1 MAAEDLPRQVHN
13 QEDITE
19 ERSFDELARALAN
32 GSVSRR
38 QALRL
43 MGGALLGG
51 VLACIPGVALAAP
64 TVPGSTLP
72 PQSQAPILGPG
83 NICPAGLS
91 RCLGLCYDLS
101 TDPCNCGSCGNVCPG
116 SGEGPCCVA
125 GRCAPPIEPNV
136 CSPGGCP
143 AGIRPR

>member
-19 ERSFDELARALAN
+19 EHSFDELARALAN

-64 TVPGSTLP
+64 LVPGSTLP
-72 PQSQAPILGPG
+72 NQASPQAPILGPPSHP
-83 NICPAGLS
+83 CPPGLTK
-91 RCLGLCYDLS
+91 CLGGLC
-101 TDPCNCGSCGNVCPG
+101 
-116 SGEGPCCVA
+116 
-125 GRCAPPIEPNV
+125 
-136 CSPGGCP
+136 
-143 AGIRPR
+143 